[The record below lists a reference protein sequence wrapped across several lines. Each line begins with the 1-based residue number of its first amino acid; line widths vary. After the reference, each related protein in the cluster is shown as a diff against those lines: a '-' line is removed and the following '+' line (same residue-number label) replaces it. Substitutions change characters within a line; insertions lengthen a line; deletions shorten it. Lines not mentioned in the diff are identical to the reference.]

1 MKRRMGLV
9 LAGTL
14 AFSLALSGCGGSK
27 GDGTGSESSAVQAGT
42 GETTGASQA

>member
-27 GDGTGSESSAVQAGT
+27 GDGTGHNSL
-42 GETTGASQA
+42 